1 MLRGNKY
8 IYFLFI
14 LERESP
20 NLYVLYR
27 ERKRARTPGTSIG
40 TVAQL
45 KYWQWISVPLSAAEL
60 RDVKS

>member
-1 MLRGNKY
+1 MY
-8 IYFLFI
+8 VLFI
-14 LERESP
+14 LTRIFESLRSIARENAP
-20 NLYVLYR
+20 G
-27 ERKRARTPGTSIG
+27 KRGVPVG